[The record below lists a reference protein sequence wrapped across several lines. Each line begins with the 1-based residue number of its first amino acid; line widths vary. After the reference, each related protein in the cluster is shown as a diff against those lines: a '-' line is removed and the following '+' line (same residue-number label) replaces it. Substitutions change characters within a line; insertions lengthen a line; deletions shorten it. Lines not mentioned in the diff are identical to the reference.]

1 MSLGEQI
8 NKIYD
13 KRGFLEKHGN
23 DVIFAI
29 VIAFILISVNVYFF
43 ILNNLKG
50 LKKKWNDPIDPIN
63 CKPIYIPFASVIN
76 PPADG
81 NDLQYIE
88 DNLNKCAKKSLG
100 ILGKLMTNPIQV
112 VLDSIIEVLKDIA
125 LVLESFIKTMGDFV
139 DALSDLISQLNVNFT
154 DTIDSNNDFFSKIL
168 NSLTKFMTIN
178 KVVAYVMQG
187 FSDFGMSLLNS
198 INPAACFDK
207 HTMLSMAD
215 GSIKSIQRITV
226 GDRLLH
232 DGIVTSIMKLSSTD
246 VDMYTYKDIIVS
258 GSHYVYENNK
268 FIMIRKSKNAIRIP
282 HYNDKFIWCINTASK
297 QIHIND
303 IVFAD
308 YDDLSK
314 KDCNY
319 LKDWIRNRCNK
330 QIISNYDIHS
340 YMNGGLMDTSIK
352 THNGTLKMLSEI
364 EIGDILYPNIKV
376 LGIVEILPTDLK
388 MITLNINKR
397 TIIGGT
403 NIQIIDK
410 LRHSSYNFMDCMDK
424 GGVYTN
430 KPLYHLITNKGG
442 FYINNIFIGDYSM
455 GMSLFFKEDRQSILS
470 VI

>member
-1 MSLGEQI
+1 MLLGEQI

-13 KRGFLEKHGN
+13 KRGFLEKHGK

-29 VIAFILISVNVYFF
+29 VIAIILISVNVYLF
-43 ILNNLKG
+43 IINNLKS
-50 LKKKWNDPIDPIN
+50 LKKQWNDPIKPIN

-88 DNLNKCAKKSLG
+88 DNINKCGKKSLG
-100 ILGKLMTNPIQV
+100 LLGELLTNPIKV
-112 VLDSIIEVLKDIA
+112 VLDSTIEVLKDIA
-125 LVLESFIKTMGDFV
+125 LVLESFIKTMGEFV
-139 DALSDLISQLNVNFT
+139 DALTKLLSQLSVNFSNT
-154 DTIDSNNDFFSKIL
+154 VDSNNNFFSKIL
-168 NSLTKFMTIN
+168 NSMTKFMAIQ

-187 FSDFGMSLLNS
+187 FSEFGMSLLNS

-226 GDRLLH
+226 GDRLLQ
-232 DGIVTSIMKLSSTD
+232 DGIVTSVMKLSSTD
-246 VDMYTYKDIIVS
+246 VDMYTYKDVIVS
-258 GSHYVYENNK
+258 GSHYVYEDNN
-268 FIMIRKSKNAIRIP
+268 FIKICDSKNAERILK
-282 HYNDKFIWCINTASK
+282 YEDKHIWCINTASK

-314 KDCNY
+314 EDCNY
-319 LKDWIRNRCNK
+319 LKKWIHNKYNK
-330 QIISNYDIHS
+330 QIVSNYDIHS
-340 YMNGGLMDTSIK
+340 YMNGGLIDTSIK
-352 THNGTLKMLSEI
+352 MENGTLKMLSDI

-376 LGIVEILPTDLK
+376 LGIVEILPSNLK
-388 MITLNINKR
+388 LISLTNNNHTL
-397 TIIGGT
+397 IGGT

-410 LRHSSYNFMDCMDK
+410 SNPSTYNLMDCMNIR
-424 GGVYTN
+424 GQNTN

-442 FYINNIFIGDYSM
+442 FFINNLFLGDYSM